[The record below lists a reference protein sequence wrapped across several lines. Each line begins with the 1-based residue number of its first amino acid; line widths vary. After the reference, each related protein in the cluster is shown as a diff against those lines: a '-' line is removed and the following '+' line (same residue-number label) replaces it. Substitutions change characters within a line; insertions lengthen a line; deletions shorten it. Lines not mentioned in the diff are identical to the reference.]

1 MDLVS
6 ALDELAALLDLEPSA
21 RSALLNW
28 HENVMDERDADILR
42 AIARRIRL
50 GAPIDIALAPLVAAA
65 GSDARPLVDAV
76 WSHSA
81 TGASLATAVR
91 AIARSLEARDT
102 LAHDG
107 RAAGAAAKLSG
118 RMLALFAG
126 ASLLLAPMS
135 RGLSLAMFATMTAV
149 AGVLV
154 WIGVRWMRR
163 LSPRPPSAD
172 DPVASHAQALAG
184 LIRAGVQPPAALE
197 LIGSTADLARARRL
211 VALGVSWPDAIT
223 SSGGRDHTRLAQIVR
238 RGHLLGLPV
247 ADAMLALAADIRERS
262 RRSFEI
268 ETRRAPVLL
277 VLPLALCLLPAFGI
291 VVIVPLL
298 RGLSV

>member
-1 MDLVS
+1 MDLVR
-6 ALDELAALLDLEPSA
+6 ALDELATLLDVEPSA
-21 RSALLNW
+21 RSALLAW
-28 HENVMDERDADILR
+28 HESIVDEREADLLR

-50 GAPIDIALAPLVAAA
+50 GAPIDIALAPLEVSA
-65 GSDARPLVDAV
+65 GPDAGPLVDAV
-76 WSHSA
+76 RSHAA
-81 TGASLATAVR
+81 TGASLATTVR
-91 AIARSLEARDT
+91 AIARSIEARRA

-135 RGLSLAMFATMTAV
+135 RGLSPVTFAGMTAL
-149 AGVLV
+149 ASVLV
-154 WIGVRWMRR
+154 WVGVRWMRR

-172 DPVASHAQALAG
+172 DPVASHAETLAG
-184 LIRAGVQPPAALE
+184 LIRAGVQPPRALD
-197 LIGSTADLARARRL
+197 LMGSTPDLARARRL
-211 VALGVSWPDAIT
+211 VALGLSLPDAIA
-223 SSGGRDHTRLAQIVR
+223 SSGGRDHTRLALVLR
-238 RGHLLGLPV
+238 RGDRLGLPV
-247 ADAMLALAADIRERS
+247 ADALLTLAADIREQA
-262 RRSFEI
+262 RRTFEI

>member
-1 MDLVS
+1 MDLVK
-6 ALDELAALLDLEPSA
+6 ALDELAALLDIEPSA
-21 RSALLNW
+21 RSALLAW
-28 HENVMDERDADILR
+28 HENAIDERDADVLQV
-42 AIARRIRL
+42 IARRIRL
-50 GAPIDIALAPLVAAA
+50 GAPIDVALAPLVAAA
-65 GSDARPLVDAV
+65 GSEARPIVDAV
-76 WSHSA
+76 RSHCG
-81 TGASLATAVR
+81 TGASLATTVR
-91 AIARSLEARDT
+91 AIARSIEARRA

-126 ASLLLAPMS
+126 ASLLLAPIS
-135 RGLSLAMFATMTAV
+135 RGLSPVTAAATIAV
-149 AGVLV
+149 ASALM
-154 WIGVRWMRR
+154 WTGVRWMRR

-172 DPVASHAQALAG
+172 DPVASHAQTLAG
-184 LIRAGVQPPAALE
+184 LIRAGVQPAAAL
-197 LIGSTADLARARRL
+197 DLMGRTPDLVHARRL
-211 VALGVSWPDAIT
+211 VALGLSWPDAIT
-223 SSGGRDHTRLAQIVR
+223 ASGGRDHTRLAQIVR
-238 RGHLLGLPV
+238 RGDRLGLPV
-247 ADAMLALAADIRERS
+247 ADALMALAADIRERG

>member
-1 MDLVS
+1 MDLVR
-6 ALDELAALLDLEPSA
+6 ALDELAALLDIEPSA
-21 RSALLNW
+21 RSALLAW
-28 HENVMDERDADILR
+28 HETIIDGRDADVFQT
-42 AIARRIRL
+42 IARRIRL
-50 GAPIDIALAPLVAAA
+50 GAPIEIALAPLVAAA

-76 WSHSA
+76 RSHSA
-81 TGASLATAVR
+81 TGASLATTVR
-91 AIARSLEARDT
+91 AIARSIEARYA

-135 RGLSLAMFATMTAV
+135 RGLSPVMFAATTAV

-163 LSPRPPSAD
+163 LSPRPPATD
-172 DPVASHAQALAG
+172 DPVASHAQTLAG
-184 LIRAGVQPPAALE
+184 LIRAGVQPPAALD
-197 LIGSTADLARARRL
+197 LMGCTPDLARARRL
-211 VALGVSWPDAIT
+211 VALGVSWPDAIA

-238 RGHLLGLPV
+238 RGDRLGLPV
-247 ADAMLALAADIRERS
+247 ADALMALAADIRERG

-268 ETRRAPVLL
+268 QTRRAPVLL

-291 VVIVPLL
+291 VVLVPVL

>member
-1 MDLVS
+1 MDLAR
-6 ALDELAALLDLEPSA
+6 ALDELAALLDIEPSA
-21 RSALLNW
+21 RSALVAW
-28 HENVMDERDADILR
+28 HENVIDERDANVLQ

-50 GAPIDIALAPLVAAA
+50 GAPIDVAVEPLVAVA
-65 GSDARPLVDAV
+65 GSEARPLVDAV
-76 WSHSA
+76 RSHCG
-81 TGASLATAVR
+81 TGASLATTVR
-91 AIARSLEARDT
+91 AIARSIEARRA
-102 LAHDG
+102 LAHDS

-135 RGLSLAMFATMTAV
+135 RGLSPVMFVATIAV
-149 AGVLV
+149 ASVLV
-154 WIGVRWMRR
+154 WIGLRWMRR
-163 LSPRPPSAD
+163 LSPRPPAAD
-172 DPVASHAQALAG
+172 DPVASQAQTLAG
-184 LIRAGVQPPAALE
+184 LIRAGVQSPAALD
-197 LIGSTADLARARRL
+197 LMGCASDLARARRL
-211 VALGVSWPDAIT
+211 VSLGVSWPDAIA

-238 RGHLLGLPV
+238 RGDRLGLPV
-247 ADAMLALAADIRERS
+247 ADPLMALAADIRERA